1 MNDRKIDKAVFQKFK
16 DEVEKLK
23 KEKKMKKNDI
33 AQALGYEKYQT
44 FSNIL
49 QGITKLSLED
59 LLNFCDIFGYDISYF
74 MNNSNEKE
82 KHIEMMN
89 INTIKTRMK
98 NIEQQ
103 IDVVSK
109 TNDMMKQLYISGITL
124 AESQISNLRN
134 LRALIGH

>member
-74 MNNSNEKE
+74 MNNSNETE

>member
-1 MNDRKIDKAVFQKFK
+1 MNERKIDKAVFQKFK

>member
-1 MNDRKIDKAVFQKFK
+1 MNERKIDKAVFQKFK

-23 KEKKMKKNDI
+23 KEKKMKKSDI

>member
-1 MNDRKIDKAVFQKFK
+1 MNERKIDKAVFQKFK

-74 MNNSNEKE
+74 MNNSNETE

>member
-1 MNDRKIDKAVFQKFK
+1 MNERKIDKTVFQKFK

-74 MNNSNEKE
+74 MNNSNETE

>member
-1 MNDRKIDKAVFQKFK
+1 MNERKIDKAVFQKFK

-59 LLNFCDIFGYDISYF
+59 LLNFCDIFGYDVSYF
-74 MNNSNEKE
+74 MNNSDETE

-103 IDVVSK
+103 IDVISK

-124 AESQISNLRN
+124 AESQITNMKN